1 MKVFGG
7 TALPN
12 QFDRFKWLAAPL
24 LIFAVQFSMF
34 RAPLGVI
41 INGAVLGLITALVAL
56 AMFLIYRS
64 NRVLNFAQGEFGLI
78 PAVLAVM
85 LIVESDWPW
94 LAALL
99 VGAVA
104 AGLLGGATEFL
115 IIRRFF
121 RAPRLILTVATLGL
135 AQILAFN
142 AYRMPVWWDARVV
155 SQRIDSPLGWVWDVG
170 PVRLSADHLLV
181 LIIVPLVLL
190 FIGALLRY
198 TNLGIAVRAAAELPD
213 RAVSLGIPVKSVH
226 TLIWGIAGFLAFL
239 ALFLRAGVIG
249 LPVGGSLGFG
259 LLLRALAALMIGRL
273 SHLPTV
279 LVSSIALGILQQG
292 IDWNQDN
299 SFLGNALMAAVI
311 IAALVLRRDRKQRGE
326 MTHESLSLIG
336 DIRRLPSALNRL
348 WEVRILKFVAVA
360 GCIGLSFWLPRV
372 LETQDVLR
380 LSYLYL
386 FVIVLLSLVILTGW
400 AGQLS
405 LGHIAFLTVGSVLG
419 AYFTQ
424 EMGFDLLLA
433 VPVAGLGGAVASL
446 FVGLPAL
453 RLRGLYLAVT
463 SLAFAVATTSY
474 LLNPRFFSWIPQ
486 GRIERQPLLG
496 RIDWSS
502 SFAMYHVSLI
512 ALILVFFAIS
522 GIRNS
527 RTGRVLLAMRDN
539 ESAVAAYGVSPTKAK
554 LMAFA
559 ISGFFASTAGALVVH
574 HQQALVV
581 ESNDHWQSIDLFV
594 AAVAGG
600 ISSVIGAV
608 LGALYYWGGVW
619 WLPGNWRLLVLGGG
633 VLGVLLI
640 LPGGMASGLYQIRD
654 AAARKLALRHGVDAP
669 GFTHDSHQEKVE

>member
-1 MKVFGG
+1 LTNLFER
-7 TALPN
+7 L
-12 QFDRFKWLAAPL
+12 KWLAAPL
-24 LIFAVQFSMF
+24 LIFVVQFLMF
-34 RAPLGVI
+34 RAPIGVI

-94 LAALL
+94 LLALL

-104 AGLLGGATEFL
+104 ATLLGGVTEFL

-142 AYRMPVWWDARVV
+142 AFRMPLWWNARVT
-155 SQRIDSPLGWVWDVG
+155 SQRIDSPLDWVWDLG

-190 FIGALLRY
+190 AVGALLRY

-226 TLIWGIAGFLAFL
+226 TLIWGMAGLLAFL

-273 SHLPTV
+273 NHLPTI

-292 IDWNQDN
+292 INWNQDN
-299 SFLGNALMAAVI
+299 SFLGDAFMAAVI

-326 MTHESLSLIG
+326 TTLESLSLIG
-336 DIRRLPSALNRL
+336 DIRRLPSVLNHL
-348 WEVRILKFVAVA
+348 WEVKLLKLFALT

-372 LETQDVLR
+372 LETQDILR

-386 FVIVLLSLVILTGW
+386 YVIVLLSLVILTGW

-405 LGHIAFLTVGSVLG
+405 LGHMAFLTVGSVLG

-433 VPVAGLGGAVASL
+433 VPFAGLGGALASL

-496 RIDWSS
+496 RIDWST

-512 ALILVFFAIS
+512 ALILVFFAVS

-539 ESAVAAYGVSPTKAK
+539 ETAVSAYGISPTKAK
-554 LMAFA
+554 LVAFA

-581 ESNDHWQSIDLFV
+581 ETNDHWQSIDLFV

-600 ISSVIGAV
+600 IGSVIGAV

-619 WLPGNWRLLVLGGG
+619 WLPGSWRLLVLGGG

-640 LPGGMASGLYQIRD
+640 LPGGMASGLYQMRD
-654 AAARKLALRHGVDAP
+654 AAARRLALHHGIDAP
-669 GFTHDSHQEKVE
+669 GFTPDLHEEESQ

>member
-1 MKVFGG
+1 LSNL
-7 TALPN
+7 TERL
-12 QFDRFKWLAAPL
+12 KWLAAPL
-24 LIFAVQFSMF
+24 LIFVVQFSLF
-34 RAPLGVI
+34 RAPIGVV

-78 PAVLAVM
+78 PAVLSVM
-85 LIVESDWPW
+85 LIVESGWPW
-94 LAALL
+94 LLALL

-104 AGLLGGATEFL
+104 SVLLGGATEFL

-142 AYRMPVWWDARVV
+142 ALRMPLWWNARVT
-155 SQRIDSPLGWVWDVG
+155 SQRIDSPLDWVWDVG

-190 FIGALLRY
+190 AIGALLRY

-226 TLIWGIAGFLAFL
+226 TLIWGIAGLLAFL

-273 SHLPTV
+273 NHLPTI

-292 IDWNQDN
+292 INWNQDN
-299 SFLGNALMAAVI
+299 SFLGDAFMAAVI

-326 MTHESLSLIG
+326 MTNESLSLIG
-336 DIRRLPSALNRL
+336 DIRRLPAVLNNL
-348 WEVRILKFVAVA
+348 WEVRVLKFLAIT

-386 FVIVLLSLVILTGW
+386 YVIVLLSLVVLTGW

-433 VPVAGLGGAVASL
+433 VPIAGLGGALASL

-539 ESAVAAYGVSPTKAK
+539 EAAVAAYGVSPTKAK
-554 LMAFA
+554 LVAFA

-581 ESNDHWQSIDLFV
+581 ETNNHWQSIDLFV

-654 AAARKLALRHGVDAP
+654 AAARKLALHHDIDAP
-669 GFTHDSHQEKVE
+669 GFTSDSHEEKSQ

>member
-1 MKVFGG
+1 MTNLFER
-7 TALPN
+7 L
-12 QFDRFKWLAAPL
+12 KWLAAPL
-24 LIFAVQFSMF
+24 LIFVVQFLMF
-34 RAPLGVI
+34 RAPIGVI

-94 LAALL
+94 LLALL

-104 AGLLGGATEFL
+104 ATLLGGVTEFL

-142 AYRMPVWWDARVV
+142 AFRMPLWWNARVT
-155 SQRIDSPLGWVWDVG
+155 SQRIDSPLDWVWDLG

-190 FIGALLRY
+190 AVGALLRY

-226 TLIWGIAGFLAFL
+226 TLIWGMAGLLAFL

-273 SHLPTV
+273 NHLPTI

-292 IDWNQDN
+292 INWNQDN
-299 SFLGNALMAAVI
+299 SFLGDAFMAAVI

-326 MTHESLSLIG
+326 TTLESLSLIG
-336 DIRRLPSALNRL
+336 DIRRLPSVLNHL
-348 WEVRILKFVAVA
+348 WEVKLLKLFALT

-372 LETQDVLR
+372 LETQDILR

-386 FVIVLLSLVILTGW
+386 YVIVLLSLVILTGW

-405 LGHIAFLTVGSVLG
+405 LGHMAFLTVGSVLG

-433 VPVAGLGGAVASL
+433 VPFAGLGGALASL

-496 RIDWSS
+496 RIDWST

-512 ALILVFFAIS
+512 ALILVFFAVS

-539 ESAVAAYGVSPTKAK
+539 ETAVSAYGISPTKAK
-554 LMAFA
+554 LVAFA

-581 ESNDHWQSIDLFV
+581 ETNDHWQSIDLFV

-600 ISSVIGAV
+600 IGSVIGAV

-619 WLPGNWRLLVLGGG
+619 WLPGSWRLLVLGGG

-640 LPGGMASGLYQIRD
+640 LPGGMASGLYQMRD
-654 AAARKLALRHGVDAP
+654 AAARRLALHHGIDAP
-669 GFTHDSHQEKVE
+669 GFTPDLHEEESQ

>member
-1 MKVFGG
+1 MSNL
-7 TALPN
+7 TERL
-12 QFDRFKWLAAPL
+12 KWLAAPL
-24 LIFAVQFSMF
+24 LIFAVQFSLF
-34 RAPLGVI
+34 RAPIGVV

-78 PAVLAVM
+78 PAVLSVM
-85 LIVESDWPW
+85 LIVESGWPW
-94 LAALL
+94 LLALL

-104 AGLLGGATEFL
+104 SILLGGATEFL

-142 AYRMPVWWDARVV
+142 ALRMPLWWNARVT
-155 SQRIDSPLGWVWDVG
+155 SQRIDSPLNWVWDVG

-190 FIGALLRY
+190 AIGALLRY

-273 SHLPTV
+273 SHLPTI

-292 IDWNQDN
+292 INWNQDN
-299 SFLGNALMAAVI
+299 SFLGDAFMAAVI
-311 IAALVLRRDRKQRGE
+311 IGALVLRRDRKQRGE
-326 MTHESLSLIG
+326 MTNESLSLIG
-336 DIRRLPSALNRL
+336 DVRRLPAVLNNL
-348 WEVRILKFVAVA
+348 WEVRILKFLAIT

-386 FVIVLLSLVILTGW
+386 YVIVLLSLVVLTGW

-433 VPVAGLGGAVASL
+433 VPIAGLGGALASL

-496 RIDWSS
+496 RIDWST

-539 ESAVAAYGVSPTKAK
+539 EAAVAAYGVSPTKAK
-554 LMAFA
+554 LVAFA

-581 ESNDHWQSIDLFV
+581 EANNHWQSIDLFV

-600 ISSVIGAV
+600 IGSVIGAV

-633 VLGVLLI
+633 VLGVLLV
-640 LPGGMASGLYQIRD
+640 LPGGLASGLYQIRD
-654 AAARKLALRHGVDAP
+654 AAARKLALHHDIDAP
-669 GFTHDSHQEKVE
+669 GFTSDSHEEKSQ

>member
-1 MKVFGG
+1 
-7 TALPN
+7 
-12 QFDRFKWLAAPL
+12 
-24 LIFAVQFSMF
+24 MF
-34 RAPLGVI
+34 RAPIGVI

-94 LAALL
+94 LLALL

-104 AGLLGGATEFL
+104 ATLLGGVTEFL

-142 AYRMPVWWDARVV
+142 AFRMPLWWNTRVT
-155 SQRIDSPLGWVWDVG
+155 SQRIDSPLDWVWDIG

-190 FIGALLRY
+190 AIGALLRY

-226 TLIWGIAGFLAFL
+226 TLIWGIAGLLAFL

-273 SHLPTV
+273 NHLPTI
-279 LVSSIALGILQQG
+279 LVSSVALGILQQG
-292 IDWNQDN
+292 INWNQDN
-299 SFLGNALMAAVI
+299 SFLGDAFMAAVI

-326 MTHESLSLIG
+326 TTFESLSLIG
-336 DIRRLPSALNRL
+336 DIRRLPSVLNHL
-348 WEVRILKFVAVA
+348 WEVRLLKLLALT

-372 LETQDVLR
+372 LETQDILR

-386 FVIVLLSLVILTGW
+386 YVIVLLSLVILTGW

-405 LGHIAFLTVGSVLG
+405 LGHMAFLTVGSVLG

-433 VPVAGLGGAVASL
+433 VPIAGLGGALASL

-496 RIDWSS
+496 RIDWST

-512 ALILVFFAIS
+512 ALILVFFAVS

-539 ESAVAAYGVSPTKAK
+539 ETAVSAYGISPTKAK
-554 LMAFA
+554 LVAFA

-581 ESNDHWQSIDLFV
+581 ETNDHWQSIDLFV

-600 ISSVIGAV
+600 IGSVIGAI

-619 WLPGNWRLLVLGGG
+619 WLPGNWRFLVLGGG

-654 AAARKLALRHGVDAP
+654 AAAKKLALHHGIDAP
-669 GFTHDSHQEKVE
+669 GFTSDVLEEKSQP

>member
-1 MKVFGG
+1 
-7 TALPN
+7 
-12 QFDRFKWLAAPL
+12 
-24 LIFAVQFSMF
+24 MF
-34 RAPLGVI
+34 RAPIGVI

-94 LAALL
+94 LLALL

-104 AGLLGGATEFL
+104 ATLLGGVTEFL

-142 AYRMPVWWDARVV
+142 AFRMPLWWNARVT
-155 SQRIDSPLGWVWDVG
+155 SQRIDSPLDWVWDLG

-190 FIGALLRY
+190 AVGALLRY

-226 TLIWGIAGFLAFL
+226 TLIWGMAGLLAFL

-273 SHLPTV
+273 NHLPTI

-292 IDWNQDN
+292 INWNQDN
-299 SFLGNALMAAVI
+299 SFLGDAFMAAVI

-326 MTHESLSLIG
+326 TTLESLSLIG
-336 DIRRLPSALNRL
+336 DIRRLPSVLNHL
-348 WEVRILKFVAVA
+348 WEVKLLKLFALT

-372 LETQDVLR
+372 LETQDILR

-386 FVIVLLSLVILTGW
+386 YVIVLLSLVILTGW

-405 LGHIAFLTVGSVLG
+405 LGHMAFLTVGSVLG

-433 VPVAGLGGAVASL
+433 VPFAGLGGALASL

-496 RIDWSS
+496 RIDWST

-512 ALILVFFAIS
+512 ALILVFFAVS

-539 ESAVAAYGVSPTKAK
+539 ETAVSAYGISPTKAK
-554 LMAFA
+554 LVAFA

-581 ESNDHWQSIDLFV
+581 ETNDHWQSIDLFV

-600 ISSVIGAV
+600 IGSVIGAV

-619 WLPGNWRLLVLGGG
+619 WLPGSWRLLVLGGG

-640 LPGGMASGLYQIRD
+640 LPGGMASGLYQMRD
-654 AAARKLALRHGVDAP
+654 AAARRLALHHGIDAP
-669 GFTHDSHQEKVE
+669 GFTPDLHEEESQ

>member
-1 MKVFGG
+1 
-7 TALPN
+7 
-12 QFDRFKWLAAPL
+12 
-24 LIFAVQFSMF
+24 
-34 RAPLGVI
+34 
-41 INGAVLGLITALVAL
+41 
-56 AMFLIYRS
+56 MFLIYRS

-78 PAVLAVM
+78 PAVLSVM
-85 LIVESDWPW
+85 LIVESGWPW
-94 LAALL
+94 LLALL

-104 AGLLGGATEFL
+104 SVLLGGATEFL

-142 AYRMPVWWDARVV
+142 AFRMPLWCNARVT
-155 SQRIDSPLGWVWDVG
+155 SQRIDSPLDWVWDVG

-190 FIGALLRY
+190 AIGALLRY

-226 TLIWGIAGFLAFL
+226 TLIWGIAGLLAFL

-273 SHLPTV
+273 NHLPTI

-292 IDWNQDN
+292 INWNQDN
-299 SFLGNALMAAVI
+299 SFLGDAFMAAVI

-326 MTHESLSLIG
+326 MTNESLSLIG
-336 DIRRLPSALNRL
+336 DIRRLPAVLNNL
-348 WEVRILKFVAVA
+348 WEVRVLKFLAIT

-386 FVIVLLSLVILTGW
+386 YVIVLLSLVVLTGW

-433 VPVAGLGGAVASL
+433 VPIAGLGGALASL

-539 ESAVAAYGVSPTKAK
+539 EAAVAAYGVSPTKAK
-554 LMAFA
+554 LVAFA

-581 ESNDHWQSIDLFV
+581 ETNNHWQSIDLFV

-654 AAARKLALRHGVDAP
+654 AAARKLALHHDIDAP
-669 GFTHDSHQEKVE
+669 GFTSDSHEEKSQ

>member
-1 MKVFGG
+1 
-7 TALPN
+7 
-12 QFDRFKWLAAPL
+12 
-24 LIFAVQFSMF
+24 
-34 RAPLGVI
+34 
-41 INGAVLGLITALVAL
+41 
-56 AMFLIYRS
+56 
-64 NRVLNFAQGEFGLI
+64 
-78 PAVLAVM
+78 
-85 LIVESDWPW
+85 
-94 LAALL
+94 
-99 VGAVA
+99 
-104 AGLLGGATEFL
+104 
-115 IIRRFF
+115 
-121 RAPRLILTVATLGL
+121 
-135 AQILAFN
+135 
-142 AYRMPVWWDARVV
+142 
-155 SQRIDSPLGWVWDVG
+155 
-170 PVRLSADHLLV
+170 
-181 LIIVPLVLL
+181 
-190 FIGALLRY
+190 
-198 TNLGIAVRAAAELPD
+198 
-213 RAVSLGIPVKSVH
+213 
-226 TLIWGIAGFLAFL
+226 
-239 ALFLRAGVIG
+239 
-249 LPVGGSLGFG
+249 
-259 LLLRALAALMIGRL
+259 
-273 SHLPTV
+273 
-279 LVSSIALGILQQG
+279 
-292 IDWNQDN
+292 
-299 SFLGNALMAAVI
+299 MAAVI

-326 MTHESLSLIG
+326 MTNESLSLIG
-336 DIRRLPSALNRL
+336 DIRRLPAVLNNL
-348 WEVRILKFVAVA
+348 WEVRVLKFLAIT

-386 FVIVLLSLVILTGW
+386 YVIVLLSLVVLTGW

-433 VPVAGLGGAVASL
+433 VPIAGLGGALASL

-539 ESAVAAYGVSPTKAK
+539 EAAVAAYGVSPTKAK
-554 LMAFA
+554 LVAFA

-581 ESNDHWQSIDLFV
+581 ETNNHWQSIDLFV

-654 AAARKLALRHGVDAP
+654 AAARKLALHHDIDAP
-669 GFTHDSHQEKVE
+669 GFTSDSHEEKSQ

>member
-1 MKVFGG
+1 LSNL
-7 TALPN
+7 TERL
-12 QFDRFKWLAAPL
+12 KWLAAPL
-24 LIFAVQFSMF
+24 LIFVVQFSLF
-34 RAPLGVI
+34 RAPIGVV

-78 PAVLAVM
+78 PAVLSVM
-85 LIVESDWPW
+85 LIVESGWPW
-94 LAALL
+94 LLALL

-104 AGLLGGATEFL
+104 SVLLGGATEFL

-142 AYRMPVWWDARVV
+142 ALRMPLWWNARVT
-155 SQRIDSPLGWVWDVG
+155 SQRIDSPLDWVWDVG

-190 FIGALLRY
+190 AIGALLRY

-226 TLIWGIAGFLAFL
+226 TLIWGIAGLLAFL

-273 SHLPTV
+273 NHLPTI

-292 IDWNQDN
+292 INWNQDN
-299 SFLGNALMAAVI
+299 SFLGDAFMAAVI

-326 MTHESLSLIG
+326 MTNESLSLIG
-336 DIRRLPSALNRL
+336 DIRRLPAVLNNL
-348 WEVRILKFVAVA
+348 WEVKVLKFLAIT

-386 FVIVLLSLVILTGW
+386 YVIVLLSLVVLTGW

-433 VPVAGLGGAVASL
+433 VPIAGLGGALASL

-539 ESAVAAYGVSPTKAK
+539 EAAVAAYGVSPTKAK
-554 LMAFA
+554 LVAFA

-581 ESNDHWQSIDLFV
+581 ETNNHWQSIDLFV

-654 AAARKLALRHGVDAP
+654 AAARKLALHHDIDAP
-669 GFTHDSHQEKVE
+669 GFTSDSHEEKSQ

>member
-1 MKVFGG
+1 MSNL
-7 TALPN
+7 TERL
-12 QFDRFKWLAAPL
+12 KWLAAPL
-24 LIFAVQFSMF
+24 LIFVVQFSLF
-34 RAPLGVI
+34 RAPIGVV

-78 PAVLAVM
+78 PAVLSVM
-85 LIVESDWPW
+85 LIVESGWPW
-94 LAALL
+94 LLALL

-104 AGLLGGATEFL
+104 SVLLGGATEFL

-142 AYRMPVWWDARVV
+142 ALRMPLWWNARVT
-155 SQRIDSPLGWVWDVG
+155 SQRIDSPLDWVWDVG

-190 FIGALLRY
+190 AIGALLRY

-226 TLIWGIAGFLAFL
+226 TLIWGIAGLLAFL

-273 SHLPTV
+273 NHLPTI

-292 IDWNQDN
+292 INWNQDN
-299 SFLGNALMAAVI
+299 SFLGDAFMAAVI

-326 MTHESLSLIG
+326 MTNESLSLIG
-336 DIRRLPSALNRL
+336 DIRRLPTVLNNL
-348 WEVRILKFVAVA
+348 WEVRVLKFLAIT

-386 FVIVLLSLVILTGW
+386 YVIVLLSLVVLTGW

-433 VPVAGLGGAVASL
+433 VPIAGLGGALASL

-539 ESAVAAYGVSPTKAK
+539 EAAVAAYGVSPTKAK
-554 LMAFA
+554 LVAFA

-581 ESNDHWQSIDLFV
+581 ETNNHWQSIDLFV

-654 AAARKLALRHGVDAP
+654 AAARKLALHHDIDAP
-669 GFTHDSHQEKVE
+669 GFTSDSHEEKSQ

>member
-1 MKVFGG
+1 
-7 TALPN
+7 
-12 QFDRFKWLAAPL
+12 
-24 LIFAVQFSMF
+24 MF
-34 RAPLGVI
+34 RAPIGVI

-56 AMFLIYRS
+56 AIFLIYRS

-94 LAALL
+94 LLALL

-104 AGLLGGATEFL
+104 ATLLGGVTEFL

-142 AYRMPVWWDARVV
+142 AFRMPLWWNARVT
-155 SQRIDSPLGWVWDVG
+155 SQRIDSPLDWVWDLG

-190 FIGALLRY
+190 AVGALLRY

-226 TLIWGIAGFLAFL
+226 TLIWGMAGLLAFL

-273 SHLPTV
+273 NHLPTI

-292 IDWNQDN
+292 INWNQDN
-299 SFLGNALMAAVI
+299 SFLGDAFMAAVI

-326 MTHESLSLIG
+326 TTLESLSLIG
-336 DIRRLPSALNRL
+336 DIRRLPSVLNHL
-348 WEVRILKFVAVA
+348 WEVKLLKLFALT

-372 LETQDVLR
+372 LETQDILR

-386 FVIVLLSLVILTGW
+386 YVIVLLSLVILTGW

-405 LGHIAFLTVGSVLG
+405 LGHMAFLTVGSVLG

-433 VPVAGLGGAVASL
+433 VPFAGLGGALASL

-496 RIDWSS
+496 RIDWST

-512 ALILVFFAIS
+512 ALILVFFAVS

-539 ESAVAAYGVSPTKAK
+539 ETAVSAYGISPTKAK
-554 LMAFA
+554 LVAFA

-581 ESNDHWQSIDLFV
+581 ETNDHWQSIDLFV

-600 ISSVIGAV
+600 IGSVIGAV

-619 WLPGNWRLLVLGGG
+619 WLPGSWRLLVLGGG

-640 LPGGMASGLYQIRD
+640 LPGGMASGLYQMRD
-654 AAARKLALRHGVDAP
+654 AAARRLALHHGIDAP
-669 GFTHDSHQEKVE
+669 GFTPDLHEEESQ